1 MRSWLVPSD
10 ECARARAWI
19 SLRLDA
25 QLSEFEDALLG
36 AHLKRCADC
45 GAFAETMS
53 DVTTT
58 LRSTLLERPTFAFE
72 PPRRSTAR
80 VQRLRV
86 ISAAAAVTV
95 IGGLSGLVALELS
108 TTSRAPGAPTVDLK
122 LIGFKERQM
131 DELDGTARRAIS
143 VIRPSLASAQQ
154 VTVGSAPQTLVPRR
168 ADRRISPSGLNAIEG
183 R

>member
-1 MRSWLVPSD
+1 MRSRLVPSD

-45 GAFAETMS
+45 GAFAETMR
-53 DVTTT
+53 DVTET

-80 VQRLRV
+80 VHGLRV

-95 IGGLSGLVALELS
+95 IGGLSGLVALQLS
-108 TTSRAPGAPTVDLK
+108 TTNRAPVAPRVDVK
-122 LIGFKERQM
+122 LISLKERQM
-131 DELDGTARRAIS
+131 DELDGTGRRANREI
-143 VIRPSLASAQQ
+143 PPGLAAAEQ
-154 VTVGSAPQTLVPRR
+154 VTLGSAPQRPPRR
-168 ADRRISPSGLNAIEG
+168 AVKRIPPSGSNAIEG

>member
-1 MRSWLVPSD
+1 MPSD

-53 DVTTT
+53 DVTET
-58 LRSTLLERPTFAFE
+58 LRSTLLEQPTFAFE

-80 VQRLRV
+80 VHGLRV

-95 IGGLSGLVALELS
+95 IGGLSGLVALQLS
-108 TTSRAPGAPTVDLK
+108 TTSKAPGAPSADLK
-122 LIGFKERQM
+122 LISFKERQM
-131 DELDGTARRAIS
+131 DELDGTVRRAIRK
-143 VIRPSLASAQQ
+143 IRPNLAAAEG
-154 VTVGSAPQTLVPRR
+154 VTIGSAPQTPSTR
-168 ADRRISPSGLNAIEG
+168 ADRRISPSNSNAIEG